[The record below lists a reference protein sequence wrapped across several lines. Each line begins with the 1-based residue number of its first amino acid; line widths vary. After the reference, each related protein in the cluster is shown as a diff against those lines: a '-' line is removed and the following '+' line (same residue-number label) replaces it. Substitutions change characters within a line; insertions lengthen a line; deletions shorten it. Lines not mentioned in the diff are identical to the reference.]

1 MADTNAQGGSK
12 NGIFSAD
19 RANATEFNA
28 QGGVVRT
35 PEGQLFKYNV
45 KQHVYPEKTGDANA
59 GPDLQHF
66 LVFYINVRGK
76 SKFKKDYKTV
86 EIQTGAEQRMDA
98 KRVGEATNGIL
109 TVGAVAAGAKMGA
122 SATSKLT
129 GLFAKNVPSSVRA
142 LGTLGGLI
150 AGGTAGAVA
159 ANYFEP
165 DKTFRTST
173 AIMLAVQERPS
184 VSYGVNYQQQD
195 MGSLAGFIAGG
206 SSAVDSGYK
215 EAGGEAMRAML
226 LNVAQIPA
234 GITNAIGATDL
245 DIKALASIGTGT
257 AMNPFRE
264 QVFKSVDPR
273 TFDFNYK
280 FVPRSL
286 QESRNVW
293 EIIEEFKFHMHP
305 ELAGGGL
312 FYIYPSTFNI
322 EYYFSGD
329 MNHTVH
335 RISTCVLQ
343 NMTVDYG
350 GQQFASLVPA
360 KGLDGSN
367 PKKNITSYPA
377 EVNMKLR
384 FVELE
389 TLTKERINK
398 GY

>member
-1 MADTNAQGGSK
+1 MADINAQGATK

-19 RANATEFNA
+19 QANATEFNS

-35 PEGQLFKYNV
+35 PGGQLFKYNV
-45 KQHVYPEKTGDANA
+45 KQHVYPEKTANELA
-59 GPDLQHF
+59 APDLQHY

-86 EIQTGAEQRMDA
+86 EIQTGDEQRMDT
-98 KRVGEATNGIL
+98 KRVGEVTNGLL
-109 TVGAVAAGAKMGA
+109 TVGAVAAGAQIGA
-122 SATSKLT
+122 GAFSKLT
-129 GLFAKNVPSSVRA
+129 GLFAKNVPTGVRT
-142 LGTLGGLI
+142 LGTISGAATGF
-150 AGGTAGAVA
+150 AAGAIA

-184 VSYGVNYQQQD
+184 VAYSVNYQQQD
-195 MGSLAGFIAGG
+195 MGSLAGFLAGG
-206 SSAVDSGYK
+206 TSAVDSGYK

-245 DIKALASIGTGT
+245 DVKALASIGTGT

-286 QESRNVW
+286 SESRNVW

-329 MNHTVH
+329 VNRTVH

-343 NMTVDYG
+343 NMSVDYG
-350 GQQFASLVPA
+350 GQQFGSLVPA
-360 KGLDGSN
+360 KGLEGSD
-367 PKKNITSYPA
+367 PKKRITSYPA
-377 EVNMKLR
+377 EINMKLR

-389 TLTKERINK
+389 TLTKERINQ